1 MKDHTIKTA
10 CAPVNFTRCAD
21 RVCVDLKNEFELID
35 DEKITLDQTFNYSL
49 LVNTLLPTDAQD
61 SIFVDEAIGNISV
74 KDNDRKLQRYD
85 S

>member
-10 CAPVNFTRCAD
+10 CAFVNFTRCED
-21 RVCVDLKNEFELID
+21 RVCVDLKEEFELSD
-35 DEKITLDQTFNYSL
+35 DEKITLDQTL
-49 LVNTLLPTDAQD
+49 NTLLPTDAQN